1 VDGADAPAFTAPA
14 ARARRANRGT
24 DRLRDKRRRK
34 EDQTVLTAK
43 FVETRE
49 QSFFEGRDNPSHPM
63 AMINACRRCEAGP
76 LFGSGEPTNSLVV
89 APDV

>member
-1 VDGADAPAFTAPA
+1 
-14 ARARRANRGT
+14 
-24 DRLRDKRRRK
+24 
-34 EDQTVLTAK
+34 VLATK
-43 FVETRE
+43 IVETRE

-89 APDV
+89 APNS